1 MASDDDFAWLD
12 EALAAIGDLSPRVI
26 GGQALT
32 AYGLPRS
39 TVDID
44 LLVGTRAA
52 LRRGWTGTVPEVREA
67 SDTSDP
73 LDGVVEWWPEDG
85 DSRVPVQVLVLER
98 AWLAPLLSEPGVPVS
113 IGGRSLTAVAPALF
127 VALKL
132 YAGGPRDRA
141 DLELLATHPEWG
153 RWRGVFEA
161 ILPTLPPIV
170 RRRWERWRPGECP
183 DDDG

>member
-39 TVDID
+39 TIDVD

-52 LRRGWTGTVPEVREA
+52 LRRAWMGKPPEVREA
-67 SDTSDP
+67 SDASDP
-73 LDGVVEWWPEDG
+73 LDGVVEWWPGEG

-98 AWLAPLLSEPGVPVS
+98 AWLAPLLNEPGVPVS
-113 IGGRSLTAVAPALF
+113 IGGRSLTAVAPPLF

-153 RWRGVFEA
+153 RWRERFEA
-161 ILPTLPPIV
+161 ILPTLPPTI
-170 RRRWERWRPGECP
+170 RRRWARWRPGELA
-183 DDDG
+183 DDD